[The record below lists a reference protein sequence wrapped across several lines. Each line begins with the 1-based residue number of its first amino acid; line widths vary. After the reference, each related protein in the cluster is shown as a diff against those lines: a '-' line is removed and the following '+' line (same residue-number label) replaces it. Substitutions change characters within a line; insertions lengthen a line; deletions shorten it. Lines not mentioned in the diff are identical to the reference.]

1 MPRLLAITRA
11 VSPGIA
17 RCELAFAPRRP
28 IDHQRAT
35 VQHASYET
43 ALRDAGCAIERL
55 PDADEHADGVFVE
68 DTAVVLEEIAVITRP
83 GAVSRQGETATTALA
98 LARYRP
104 LATISAPGIL
114 DGGDVLVSGKT
125 LFVGRSGRTNA
136 EGFAQLRSIVTPL
149 GYRTVAVEVRH
160 CLHLKTAATLIDE
173 NLILLDEQ
181 RIDRRAFDD
190 HHTTAVAPGEGE
202 AANAVRVNG
211 RVLLN
216 AAAAQT
222 GERLA
227 ARGIEVVMVE
237 NDELARAE
245 GGLSCCS
252 LIFSMAV

>member
-1 MPRLLAITRA
+1 MSRLLAITRA

-17 RCELAFAPRRP
+17 RCELAFARRRP

-35 VQHASYET
+35 VQHAAYEA
-43 ALRDAGCAIERL
+43 ALRDAGCAVERL
-55 PDADEHADGVFVE
+55 PAADEHPDGVFVE
-68 DTAVVLEEIAVITRP
+68 DTAVVLDEIAVITRP
-83 GAVSRQGETATTALA
+83 GAVSRRGETATTARA
-98 LARYRP
+98 LARHRP
-104 LATISAPGIL
+104 LAEISAPGIL

-136 EGFAQLRSIVTPL
+136 EGFDQLRSIVAPL
-149 GYRTVAVEVRH
+149 GYRAVDVEVRH

-181 RIDRRAFDD
+181 RIDRSVFDG
-190 HHTTAVAPGEGE
+190 HHTTAVAPGEAE

-211 RVLLN
+211 RVLLS
-216 AAAAQT
+216 AAGPHT

-227 ARGIEVVMVE
+227 ARGIEVIMVE

-252 LIFSMAV
+252 LILCLTA